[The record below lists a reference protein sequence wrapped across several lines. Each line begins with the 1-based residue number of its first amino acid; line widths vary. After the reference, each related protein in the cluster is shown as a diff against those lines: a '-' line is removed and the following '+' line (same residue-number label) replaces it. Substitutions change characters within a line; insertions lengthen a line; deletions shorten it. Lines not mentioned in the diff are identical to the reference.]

1 MVMASRMMTVT
12 TTSWR
17 ELGRCKDED
26 PDVFYP
32 EDDEDPGEEAKA
44 ICAMCM
50 VRETCLESAIAT
62 REKLG
67 VWGGATARERRRI
80 IRQRR
85 RAS

>member
-1 MVMASRMMTVT
+1 MKSGSTA
-12 TTSWR
+12 SWR
-17 ELGRCKDED
+17 EMGRCKGED
-26 PDVFYP
+26 PAD
-32 EDDEDPGEEAKA
+32 EAKA

-67 VWGGATARERRRI
+67 VWGGCTARERRRI

>member
-1 MVMASRMMTVT
+1 MVMASRVMVM

-17 ELGRCKDED
+17 ELGRCKDVD
-26 PDVFYP
+26 PDIFYP
-32 EDDEDPGEEAKA
+32 EDDEDPGDAAKA
-44 ICAMCM
+44 VCAMCM